1 MTDRHADDCVRIEI
15 ENAGLDNT
23 GKLPAKS
30 YVRRRTIGSTIRRVL
45 ARTRTRLYSLT
56 PTERTAA
63 RFKRT
68 MEKNDLNAFQTMYA
82 NPKYVKLYLDPQRL
96 SFYEHLADTIAKFV
110 DFSHADLT
118 YLDVGCGTG
127 HLMDA
132 IRRRGMAGTI
142 TGCDY
147 AATAL
152 TVVKEVCPGAQFEVR
167 DVYTLGITSSYDFIT
182 CCETLEHL
190 KYPEQ
195 AISNMLAA
203 IKPGGKLFL
212 TVPDGRK
219 DTWAG
224 HIHFWSPESFALL
237 LEKFGRSET
246 LYVDDCNFGVLF
258 K

>member
-1 MTDRHADDCVRIEI
+1 MSDPQPDDSVRLEI
-15 ENAGLDNT
+15 ENPDHET
-23 GKLPAKS
+23 KKLPDRV
-30 YVRRRTIGSTIRRVL
+30 YVRRPMIGSAIRRVL

-56 PTERTAA
+56 PRERTAA

-68 MEKNDLNAFQTMYA
+68 MEKNDLGAFQTMYA
-82 NPKYVKLYLDPQRL
+82 NPKYLELYLDPERL
-96 SFYEHLADTIAKFV
+96 AFYEHLSDTIATFI
-110 DFSHADLT
+110 DFSHPDLS

-132 IRRRGMAGTI
+132 IRRRGMTGTI
-142 TGCDY
+142 VGCDY
-147 AATAL
+147 AATASQ
-152 TVVKEVCPGAQFEVR
+152 VVREVCPGARFEIR
-167 DVYTLGITSSYDFIT
+167 DVYKLGITTAYDFIT

-203 IKPGGKLFL
+203 VKPGGKLFL

-219 DTWAG
+219 DTWEG

-237 LEKFGRSET
+237 LERFGRCET
-246 LYVDDCNFGVLF
+246 LYVDNCNFGVIF
-258 K
+258 R